1 MRRYHEF
8 VAEYVTN
15 GGQPPVEPDQM
26 TIKELIARFWVH
38 AEQYY
43 ADADGHAS
51 TEVDAFRNALKP
63 LKALLAAKDLPY
75 PWRHD
80 LGELMSAVKDHYP
93 AAASLEKDILTLSP
107 YAVELRYDDATDP
120 SVDEAQTAV
129 RIAERLFSMATGLLG
144 ER

>member
-1 MRRYHEF
+1 MKSPRDHAGILLRKGE
-8 VAEYVTN
+8 N
-15 GGQPPVEPDQM
+15 D
-26 TIKELIARFWVH
+26 LIAARAILPTGRALDTVCFH
-38 AEQYY
+38 AQQAAEK
-43 ADADGHAS
+43 A
-51 TEVDAFRNALKP
+51 

-107 YAVELRYDDATDP
+107 YAVELRYDDAADP

-144 ER
+144 ERRP